1 MPSKFK
7 ARLNVPEE
15 TVGTADGVGITVGTA
30 IGVAVGSGVA
40 VGTEVGVGGT
50 VVAVGNGIGVG
61 VGVEVEVEVGV
72 AGTGVYRARVS
83 THPVMANDSKPTSTN
98 ANLAKCADR
107 RV

>member
-40 VGTEVGVGGT
+40 VGTEVDVGGT
-50 VVAVGNGIGVG
+50 IVAVGNGIGVG
-61 VGVEVEVEVGV
+61 VGVGVEVEVGV

-83 THPVMANDSKPTSTN
+83 THPVMANDSKPTNTN
-98 ANLAKCADR
+98 ANLATCADR

>member
-1 MPSKFK
+1 MPSKSK

-30 IGVAVGSGVA
+30 IGVAVGAGVA

-50 VVAVGNGIGVG
+50 IVAVGNGIGV
-61 VGVEVEVEVGV
+61 EVEV
-72 AGTGVYRARVS
+72 AGTGVYRARLS
-83 THPVMANDSKPTSTN
+83 THPVMASDSKPTSTKD
-98 ANLAKCADR
+98 NLATCADR

>member
-50 VVAVGNGIGVG
+50 IVAVGNGIGVG
-61 VGVEVEVEVGV
+61 VGVEVEVGV

-98 ANLAKCADR
+98 ANLATCADR
-107 RV
+107 RI